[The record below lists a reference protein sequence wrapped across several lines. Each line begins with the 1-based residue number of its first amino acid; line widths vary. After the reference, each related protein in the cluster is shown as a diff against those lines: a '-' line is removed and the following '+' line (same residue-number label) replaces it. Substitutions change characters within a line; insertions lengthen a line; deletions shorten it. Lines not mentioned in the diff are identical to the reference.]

1 VLAKGNRFRGRAIAD
16 AGRIERDML
25 VTWLKRRFARPTR
38 EPEQIPEPPKTQ
50 RSAVQGQ
57 YRPLHKYLDD
67 RFADTVV
74 LTFSQIE
81 DILGFAL
88 PDPARV
94 EQEWWA
100 DADADGAPSAQAR
113 AWTKAHRTAK
123 ANLSAQTTVFERG

>member
-1 VLAKGNRFRGRAIAD
+1 
-16 AGRIERDML
+16 ML
-25 VTWLKRRFARPTR
+25 VSWLKRRFAGPTGER
-38 EPEQIPEPPKTQ
+38 EPIPEPARA
-50 RSAVQGQ
+50 RSTIQGQ

-81 DILGFAL
+81 DILGFTL

-123 ANLSAQTTVFERG
+123 ANLSAQTTVFERS